1 MDLQL
6 KIAGCLMLILSLSHV
21 AFPKYFRW
29 KKEFAAVSLINRQM
43 MYIHTFFI
51 ALLLLLIGVLCLTS
65 ADDLVHT
72 RLGHRVALGLGI
84 FWGIRLV
91 LQFCGY
97 SAVHWRGKRFET
109 VVHVL
114 FAILWTYL
122 SGVFLGIFF
131 IVIC

>member
-51 ALLLLLIGVLCLTS
+51 ALLLLLIGLLCLTS
-65 ADDLVHT
+65 ADDLLHT
-72 RLGHRVALGLGI
+72 RLGHRMALGLGI
-84 FWGIRLV
+84 FLGLRLM
-91 LQFCGY
+91 LQFWGY
-97 SAVHWRGKRFET
+97 STVHWRGKGFET
-109 VVHVL
+109 FVHILFVV
-114 FAILWTYL
+114 LWTYL
-122 SGVFLGIFF
+122 SVVFLR
-131 IVIC
+131 VIY